1 MATRPDA
8 SQLATGTPVEGG
20 APTYQSGAVVWGT
33 PGGGVSEVADLAA
46 LALVAGSAPGLA
58 WLQSLK
64 CFWRRETASTATV
77 DGITV
82 IDALGG
88 GRWERLVGTTATD
101 WLYQG
106 SWYVDQVAGSDEAD
120 GSSGTPV
127 QSVAEVNRRLS
138 VGEVHQDVT
147 IHIQNGYFDEVWLDV
162 DAGGRGHKVT
172 LIGHA
177 FTVLDSDTVASWTSY
192 SHVTPSPNLLV
203 GDTITDWSLYFGARI
218 RNAAGP
224 IDNLSWV
231 YNEDPVGTAWIG
243 NFPLWVGDP
252 PIPGGIGASFVVEST
267 DAGFGRLKL
276 SARDSTA
283 NFEVAD
289 VFLGEV
295 VAENCLVIL
304 SRCALY
310 ESEYPGEVFLRAS
323 SSAASITAYSCCMMG
338 LVYPIGRVRME
349 ECTSAVAEVKLGSSS
364 TAYFYRCAFYGNNAL
379 QSMQVDES
387 VYNYAR
393 EGSKGSA
400 YLEECQSWGTIRLGG
415 PCDITVQGGK
425 LSGYAGSGYGLVVA
439 SENCSFTWTEKWS
452 GGWQEPNL
460 AGPYGQIV
468 VAMASLNINDVWSTV
483 NIRNLEQRGV
493 GTLSSGQVTISARGA
508 NYWGVLVSRATRSGV
523 AGELFVPVAQ
533 RTHAGFR
540 VVSLDSSGTL
550 VTTDNG
556 TFDWYIPGPAV
567 NIVIGR
573 KLYGTRGLSVLS

>member
-8 SQLATGTPVEGG
+8 SQLASGPPVEGG
-20 APTYQSGAVVWGT
+20 APTYQAGAVVWGI
-33 PGGGVSEVADLAA
+33 PGGVSEVADLTA
-46 LALVAGSAPGLA
+46 LALVAGSAPGVA
-58 WLQSLK
+58 WVQSLK
-64 CFWRRETASTATV
+64 CLWRREAASTATA

-82 IDALGG
+82 IAALGG
-88 GRWERLVGTTATD
+88 GRWERLIGTTALD
-101 WLYQG
+101 WVYQ
-106 SWYVDQVAGSDEAD
+106 SAWYVDQAAGNDEAD
-120 GSSGTPV
+120 GSVGAPL

-177 FTVLDSDTVASWTSY
+177 FTVLDSDTVASWTDY

-203 GDTITDWSLYFGARI
+203 GDTITDWSAYAGARI

-231 YNEDPVGTAWIG
+231 YNEDPVGTAWVG
-243 NFPLWVGDP
+243 NFPVWVGDP
-252 PIPGGIGASFVVEST
+252 PVHGGIGASFVVEST

-295 VAENCLVIL
+295 VAENCPVVL
-304 SRCALY
+304 SRCLLY
-310 ESEYPGEVFLRAS
+310 ESDYPGEVFLRAS
-323 SSAASITAYSCCMMG
+323 SSAASITAYSCCMIG
-338 LVYPIGRVRME
+338 YVHPIGRVRME
-349 ECTSAVAEVKLGSSS
+349 EGTSAPAEVKLGSSS
-364 TAYFYRCAFYGNNAL
+364 TTYFYRCTFHGYHAL
-379 QSMQVDES
+379 RSMKVDEA
-387 VYNYAR
+387 VHYYAR
-393 EGSKGSA
+393 EGSRGSA
-400 YLEECQSWGTIRLGG
+400 YLDDCQSWGTVRLDG
-415 PCDITVQGGK
+415 PCDITVQGGG
-425 LSGYAGSGYGLVVA
+425 LSGYSGSGYGLVVA

-460 AGPYGQIV
+460 AGPSGQIV
-468 VAMASLNINDVWSTV
+468 VDMASLNINEVWSTV
-483 NIRNLEQRGV
+483 NVRNLEQRGV

-508 NYWGVLVSRATRSGV
+508 NYWGVLVSRATRGAD
-523 AGELFVPVAQ
+523 AGELFVPTAS
-533 RTHAGFR
+533 RTHAGFN
-540 VVSLDSSGTL
+540 VYSLDSLGNV
-550 VTTDNG
+550 VTTDDG